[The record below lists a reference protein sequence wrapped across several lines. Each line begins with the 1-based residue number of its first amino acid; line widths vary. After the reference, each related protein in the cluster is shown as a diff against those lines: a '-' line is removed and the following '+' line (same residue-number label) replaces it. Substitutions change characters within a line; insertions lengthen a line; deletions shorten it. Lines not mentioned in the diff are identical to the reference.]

1 MSNIIIEESIQI
13 DAEGEILNSGLP
25 QEIIQ
30 YLLKTSV
37 AVNRLS
43 TLFDEQE
50 FINMMAEKE
59 SREIVQIAYA
69 YEAPGF
75 SRAWEYAN
83 PLWIDLDGGWDEL
96 WDPTVPGVYGV
107 VEHPN
112 NTVSLLMFVRQQVI
126 RASNGRTR
134 IDDGNIHLNAIFS
147 QYRRLVQWLIANG
160 RPDPQMLAMVGIL
173 PGIAIKRKRD
183 LSKYTDIVNM
193 QSDKNINS
201 WRFIQSAVSWYLQ
214 KKNMAENQLIIL
226 GSGGTLGSAVAGY
239 FPQAK
244 LIDIQNQDDLPRQGQ
259 HIIIDCT
266 TWGSMES
273 YLPRLN
279 NNAKWTWMNEAYPPP
294 NTDLATQAQ
303 ENGIEVYH
311 IEWVAWKTI
320 PSFPEWYGTTP
331 PCCIWLLDQAASTV
345 KVIVWPPTSV

>member
-1 MSNIIIEESIQI
+1 MSNTIIEESIQI

-43 TLFDEQE
+43 TPFDEQE

-147 QYRRLVQWLIANG
+147 QYRRLVQGLIANG

-183 LSKYTDIVNM
+183 LSEYTDIVDM
-193 QSDKNINS
+193 QSDKNINT
-201 WRFIQSAVSWYLQ
+201 WRFIKSAVQWFLDTNSMT
-214 KKNMAENQLIIL
+214 NEQLIIL
-226 GSGGTLGSAVAGY
+226 GSGGTLGGAVAGY
-239 FPQAK
+239 FPWAR
-244 LIDIQNQDDLPRQGQ
+244 LIDINNQDDLPQSGR
-259 HIIIDCT
+259 HVIIDCT
-266 TWGSMES
+266 TWWSMGS
-273 YLPRLN
+273 YLPKLN
-279 NNAKWTWMNEAYPPP
+279 PNVSWTWINEAYPPP
-294 NTDLATQAQ
+294 SIKPSLMAQ
-303 ENGIEVYH
+303 KMGIQVFH
-311 IEWVAWKTI
+311 IEWVAWKII
-320 PSFPEWYGTTP
+320 PAFPEWYGNNP

-345 KVIVWPPTSV
+345 KVTVWPPTSV